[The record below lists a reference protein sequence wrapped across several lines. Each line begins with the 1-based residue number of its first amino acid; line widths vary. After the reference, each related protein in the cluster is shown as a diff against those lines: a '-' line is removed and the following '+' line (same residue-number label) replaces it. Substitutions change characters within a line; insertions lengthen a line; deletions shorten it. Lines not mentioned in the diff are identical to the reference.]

1 MSGELNNEGADFALN
16 ILFRH
21 TGTTPAAVYLGLA
34 TATILDTDGLNDIT
48 EEDDGSYARKEITFG
63 APADVS
69 GVQKVKNSGAVE
81 FAAWAGDGSE
91 ITDCFITDVVSGTS
105 PGIIIARLVLDTAKT
120 PKTGETL
127 TFPINALV
135 FGAE

>member
-1 MSGELNNEGADFALN
+1 MSGELANEGADFALN

-34 TATILDTDGLNDIT
+34 TVTIVDTDTLATIT
-48 EEDDGSYARKEITFG
+48 EEDDAEYERKEITFG
-63 APADVS
+63 APADVG
-69 GVQKVKNSGAVE
+69 GVQKIKNSGAIA
-81 FAAWAGDGSE
+81 FDAWGADASE
-91 ITDCFITDVVSGTS
+91 ITDCFITDVVSGTGGVLIS
-105 PGIIIARLVLDTAKT
+105 RLVLDVAKT
-120 PKTGETL
+120 PKLGETL